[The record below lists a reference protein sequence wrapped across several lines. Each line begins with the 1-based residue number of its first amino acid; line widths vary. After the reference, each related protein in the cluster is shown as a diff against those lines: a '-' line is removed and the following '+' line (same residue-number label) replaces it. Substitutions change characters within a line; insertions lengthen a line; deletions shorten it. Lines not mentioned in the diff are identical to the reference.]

1 MIFGKS
7 LEELEKIKAIFTAT
21 EIRQQPELWRETY
34 KLILDQK
41 ESIQG
46 FINKNV
52 DKNTRIV
59 LTGAGTSDYVGD
71 TVALE
76 LNKKLEAK
84 VEAIATTDIVSN
96 PNEHIEKNVKTILVS
111 YARSGNSPESIGAYD
126 LFENNVDDITQ
137 IVITCNKDG
146 DLAKRCVNN
155 EKNMLVLMPEKSNDK
170 SFAMTSSF
178 SCMTLATLLIFDIEN
193 IENNNFDAIEKS
205 ITTNDKLEKIYKGI
219 SKLKDN
225 IGKDSTSANLVV
237 NELATFTQAMYNTTE
252 KMRKT
257 TEEIASY
264 SEQVSELAT
273 QQELSTETLVKQTN
287 ENILALKDLVNSEDR
302 NKNELDKSVEKINE
316 IHNDLGN
323 HKLTVITYENDEIM
337 KENCTNY
344 ICIDGKAIPNIYKV
358 FNYMIFGQ
366 MFGYLNS
373 LKLNISPDN
382 PRPDGTVN
390 RVVKGVVIHQYK

>member
-193 IENNNFDAIEKS
+193 IEKNKEFVEIVSSQAEEILDNRWSEIKQLVDYEAERVVYLGSGTLKGLCQEMALKNLELTSGQVTTVCESVLGFRHGPKS
-205 ITTNDKLEKIYKGI
+205 IINDK
-219 SKLKDN
+219 
-225 IGKDSTSANLVV
+225 
-237 NELATFTQAMYNTTE
+237 
-252 KMRKT
+252 
-257 TEEIASY
+257 
-264 SEQVSELAT
+264 
-273 QQELSTETLVKQTN
+273 TLVIIMATN
-287 ENILALKDLVNSEDR
+287 EEYTKLYDIDLI
-302 NKNELDKSVEKINE
+302 KE

-323 HKLTVITYENDEIM
+323 HKLAVITYENDEIM

>member
-193 IENNNFDAIEKS
+193 IENNKEFVEIVSAQAEEILDNRWSEIKQLVDYEVERVVYLGSGTLKGLCQEMALKNLELTSGQVTTVCESVLGFRHGPKS
-205 ITTNDKLEKIYKGI
+205 IINDK
-219 SKLKDN
+219 
-225 IGKDSTSANLVV
+225 
-237 NELATFTQAMYNTTE
+237 
-252 KMRKT
+252 
-257 TEEIASY
+257 
-264 SEQVSELAT
+264 
-273 QQELSTETLVKQTN
+273 TLVIIMATN
-287 ENILALKDLVNSEDR
+287 EEYTKLYDIDLI
-302 NKNELDKSVEKINE
+302 KE

-323 HKLTVITYENDEIM
+323 HKLAVITYENDEIM